1 MNTTTKTLITLAAMA
16 ASLTALSAPVMA
28 SAQPMHQQP
37 MHEQPMHERP
47 MHQQRWENDNRGS
60 AAVAVRINTLR
71 DRIINAR
78 RNGDLSRREATR
90 VDARLDNIIALKR
103 SFERSDRG
111 LSGSEVAN
119 LNDRLDRLSYSL
131 RDQAHDGNRR

>member
-1 MNTTTKTLITLAAMA
+1 MKTTIKTLITLTAMS

-28 SAQPMHQQP
+28 NAQPMHHQ
-37 MHEQPMHERP
+37 P
-47 MHQQRWENDNRGS
+47 MHQQRWENDSRGS
-60 AAVAVRINTLR
+60 AAVIVRINTMR

-90 VDARLDNIIALKR
+90 VDARLNNIIALKR
-103 SFERSDRG
+103 SYERSNHG

-119 LNDRLDRLSYSL
+119 LNDRLDKLSYSL